1 MEQAEPSKGRL
12 LGRIGR
18 FRKDERGA
26 TAIEFAMISLP
37 FFAILFAIAETG
49 VAFLNGQF
57 LDRAVEKASRKL
69 FTGQY
74 VNQFPNPNARFN
86 AFRTEV
92 CATAGTFINC
102 GQLAYD
108 VTAYATFGDT
118 MLPIPMSGGNLDMTA
133 LPRFNP
139 GRSGEVVIVR
149 VYYKVPI
156 YADLLGAGMGT
167 LSGGQRLLVGT
178 AAFKNEPF

>member
-1 MEQAEPSKGRL
+1 MEHAAPTKGRFL
-12 LGRIGR
+12 KRIRR
-18 FRKDERGA
+18 FRRDEHGA
-26 TAIEFAMISLP
+26 TAVEFGLISLP
-37 FFAILFAIAETG
+37 FFAILFAIAESG
-49 VAFLNGQF
+49 IAFLNGQF

-69 FTGQY
+69 FTGQN
-74 VNQFPNPNARFN
+74 VNQNPTPAARFN
-86 AFRTEV
+86 AFKTEV
-92 CATAGTFINC
+92 CATVGTFINC

-118 MLPIPMSGGNLDMTA
+118 MLPIPMSGGTLDMTA

-156 YADLLGAGMGT
+156 YADLLGAGMGN
-167 LSGGQRLLVGT
+167 LSGNQRLLVGT
-178 AAFKNEPF
+178 AAFKNEPY